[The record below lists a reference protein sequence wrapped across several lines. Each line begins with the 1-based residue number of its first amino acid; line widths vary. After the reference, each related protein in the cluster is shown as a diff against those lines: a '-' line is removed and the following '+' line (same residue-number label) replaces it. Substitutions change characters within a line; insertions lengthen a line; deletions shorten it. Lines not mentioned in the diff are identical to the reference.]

1 MYSPICSWTM
11 RPSLSLKT
19 YDLLRRNL
27 LYITIFLVLTAF
39 TNDEA
44 RQANSAFEAG
54 NYEEAEE
61 LYKAAIESTPDN
73 YKLYFNLGNAQ
84 AKQGKVEEAIES
96 FLEFRTL
103 AESPQ
108 DKSLAEYNIGTLLA
122 EDQKW
127 KPAATHFKNAL
138 KLDPSDLDAKHNYE
152 RALAEIQNEEDQGGE
167 EQNQENQPPPE
178 PSEYAI
184 AMKKQAEKL
193 VADRRYQDA
202 YNLMQRAL
210 EADDTVRAFNDFI
223 ERIRNVSEINSN

>member
-1 MYSPICSWTM
+1 MMKPS
-11 RPSLSLKT
+11 PSLKISDILK
-19 YDLLRRNL
+19 RNL
-27 LYITIFLVLTAF
+27 LYIALLLILSAF

-44 RQANSAFEAG
+44 RQANSAFEKG
-54 NYEEAEE
+54 NYEKAEE
-61 LYKAAIESTPDN
+61 LYKAAIEVSPDN

-84 AKQGKVEEAIES
+84 AKQGKVEQAIES
-96 FLEFRTL
+96 FMEFRSL

-108 DKSLAEYNIGTLLA
+108 DKSMAEYNIGTLLA
-122 EDQKW
+122 EDQNW
-127 KPAATHFKNAL
+127 KPAAAHFKNAL
-138 KLDPSDLDAKHNYE
+138 KLNSSDLDAKHNYE
-152 RALAEIQNEEDQGGE
+152 RALAEIQNEEDEGGE
-167 EQNQENQPPPE
+167 EQNKEKQPPPE

-193 VADRRYQDA
+193 VAEQRYQDA

>member
-1 MYSPICSWTM
+1 MKPL
-11 RPSLSLKT
+11 PLLKT
-19 YDLLRRNL
+19 YSQLKRNL
-27 LYITIFLVLTAF
+27 IYIVLFLVFTAF

-44 RQANSAFEAG
+44 RQANSAFEEG
-54 NYEEAEE
+54 NYEKAEE
-61 LYKAAIESTPDN
+61 LYKTAIEATPDN

-84 AKQGKVEEAIES
+84 AKQGKIEEAIES
-96 FLEFRTL
+96 FMEFRSL
-103 AESPQ
+103 AESPG

-138 KLDPSDLDAKHNYE
+138 KLDPSDHDAKHNYE
-152 RALAEIQNEEDQGGE
+152 SALAEIQNEEDEGGD

-184 AMKKQAEKL
+184 AKKNQAEKL
-193 VADRRYQDA
+193 VAERRYQDA
-202 YNLMQRAL
+202 YNLMQSAL

>member
-1 MYSPICSWTM
+1 MKRSPSQ
-11 RPSLSLKT
+11 KT
-19 YDLLRRNL
+19 YDFLKRNL
-27 LYITIFLVLTAF
+27 CYIALFLVLTAF

-44 RQANSAFEAG
+44 RKANSAFEEG
-54 NYEEAEE
+54 NYEEAET
-61 LYKAAIESTPDN
+61 LYQAAIEASPDN

-84 AKQGKVEEAIES
+84 AKQGKIEEAIDS
-96 FLEFRTL
+96 FMEFRSL

-108 DKSLAEYNIGTLLA
+108 DKSMAEYNIGTLLA
-122 EDQKW
+122 EDRKW

-152 RALAEIQNEEDQGGE
+152 RALAEVQNEEEEGGE

-193 VADRRYQDA
+193 VAERRYQDA

>member
-1 MYSPICSWTM
+1 MMKPS
-11 RPSLSLKT
+11 PSLKIFDILK
-19 YDLLRRNL
+19 RNL
-27 LYITIFLVLTAF
+27 IYIALLLILSAF

-44 RQANSAFEAG
+44 RQANSAFDKG

-61 LYKAAIESTPDN
+61 LYKAAIEVSPDN

-96 FLEFRTL
+96 FMEFRSL

-108 DKSLAEYNIGTLLA
+108 DKSMAEYNIGTLLA

-138 KLDPSDLDAKHNYE
+138 KLNSSDLDAKHNYE
-152 RALAEIQNEEDQGGE
+152 RALAEMQNEEDEGGD
-167 EQNQENQPPPE
+167 EQNQEKQQPPE

-193 VADRRYQDA
+193 VAEQRYQDA